1 MTASTGQT
9 SADGRDDSAAH
20 PDTAPLWYAAA
31 PAMQART
38 TAMLLAGA
46 LAVALFAVM
55 WLVPVPFGVMRPGPV
70 RDVLG
75 EVDGT
80 PMISIE
86 GHETFPT
93 SGSLDLLTVSVSGGP
108 VSTVDLWDVI
118 SGWWDPSVAVRPEYE
133 LFPPEQTEEEA
144 DQESTEQMV
153 SSQENAT
160 AAAMRELEIDV
171 PTTLTV
177 AGFTEGSQAGGV
189 LAEGDVITAVGGQEV
204 TDLPELRD
212 VLQER
217 AAGDPVTVSFTRAG
231 ATATASVQ
239 TLEGED
245 GRTLLGV
252 LVDPTYHFPFAVD
265 ITVERIGGPSAGMIF
280 SLGIVDKLTPGE
292 MTGGKAIAGTGTI
305 DSAGEVGRITG
316 IRQKMIGADR
326 AGAEWFLAPADNCGE
341 VVGHVPDGLRV
352 VKVATLGDA
361 RAAVEAIGAGKGTDQ
376 LPTCG

>member
-1 MTASTGQT
+1 ML
-9 SADGRDDSAAH
+9 R
-20 PDTAPLWYAAA
+20 YRAA
-31 PAMQART
+31 PPMQART
-38 TAMLLAGA
+38 TAMLVAGA

-75 EVDGT
+75 ESDGT
-80 PMISIE
+80 PLISIE
-86 GHETFPT
+86 GQETFPT

-108 VSTVDLWDVI
+108 VSTVDLADVI
-118 SGWWDPSVAVRPEYE
+118 SGWWDPTVSVLPEHE

-144 DQESTEQMV
+144 DQESAEEMV

-160 AAAMRELEIDV
+160 AAAMHELQIDV

-177 AGFTEGSQAGGV
+177 VGFTEGSKAEGE
-189 LAEGDVITAVGGQEV
+189 LADGDVITAVGGEDV

-212 VLQER
+212 VLQQTD
-217 AAGDPVTVSFTRAG
+217 AGDRVEVSFTRDG
-231 ATATASVQ
+231 SPATASVE

-252 LVDPTYHFPFAVD
+252 LVDPTYHFPFPVD
-265 ITVERIGGPSAGMIF
+265 IKIENIGGPSAGMIF
-280 SLGIVDKLTPGE
+280 SLGIIDKLTPGE

-305 DSAGEVGRITG
+305 DSAGDVSG
-316 IRQKMIGADR
+316 IGGIQQKLVGADR
-326 AGAEWFLAPADNCGE
+326 AGAEWFLAPADNCAE

-352 VKVATLGDA
+352 VKVATLNEA
-361 RAAVEAIGAGKGTDQ
+361 RAAVEAIGAGQGTAQ
-376 LPTCG
+376 LPSCG